1 MKRTLILFL
10 CAVLSFGALM
20 PRTMHVSAA
29 PSDDLYA
36 AINAYRQGLGL
47 PAIPLSPQLTAVA
60 QAHVKD
66 LIANADTDPN
76 YTGPGCVPHGWSSQ
90 GQWTGG
96 CYKFEDASTFPIM
109 WNKPREIA
117 NYPGD
122 GFEILFGANGGTA
135 TANAALQAW
144 QSDPPHNDV
153 IVNQGIW
160 QSHPWQAVGVWVE
173 DGWASVW
180 FGEVADPNATQPA
193 AQAAGAPEV
202 PAQVAPPPAAPDANA
217 ADTTTNTDTAATTDG
232 QPAQPVEAN
241 GNAGDANAPAG
252 DTTGGN
258 PPDAGNAATGAPADT
273 QANGA
278 PVAAVQTCADSEESA
293 FLQLIND
300 YRAQNGLP
308 ALAFSQTLSV
318 AADTLSI
325 DMATKDFFS
334 HTGSDGSSFSSR
346 IAAAGYPDPG
356 NSAENIFAG
365 DSTAAGAFGWWKNS
379 PGHNANMLSPTAKA
393 IGISRVNNPN
403 STFQWYWTT
412 DFGATVDGAAC
423 TGAAAA
429 VVVGGA
435 AQPAQGAQT
444 GAQPAGANGTDNGA
458 NGTNNGANG
467 TNNGANTTANMASCP
482 QGEEAAFV
490 QALNDFRAQNNVPPM
505 TVSAALSAAAEA
517 QATDMAANDLNSDM
531 GSDGTT
537 IGTRATTAG
546 YPGGIGDMWG
556 FAETGQAMFDSFKG
570 TASLSAILLSP
581 GFVTVGVA
589 RGENPNAPGKW
600 YWLVLVGNT
609 ADQATCAAP
618 APAADTAPAAPATDT
633 GTNTNGGNAG
643 GGNTEPTAPDG
654 GTDTGNAMVDTD
666 GDGLLDSAETTT
678 IGTDPNVFDTD
689 GGGVGDGDE
698 WVNGKNPLDPT
709 DDNGAATGGDNQGVD
724 TDGDGLSDADEAAF
738 GTNPNAADS
747 DGDGVNDLD
756 EFFNG
761 TDPLDPNS
769 F

>member
-1 MKRTLILFL
+1 MNAGGFRNEADLDSVS
-10 CAVLSFGALM
+10 AQSFVRRAHAQ
-20 PRTMHVSAA
+20 RTMHVSAA

-60 QAHVKD
+60 QAHIKD

-96 CYKFEDASTFPIM
+96 CYKFEDTSTFPIM

-153 IVNQGIW
+153 IVNGA
-160 QSHPWQAVGVWVE
+160 SGRATRGRRSGSRVE

-193 AQAAGAPEV
+193 AQVAGAPEV

-217 ADTTTNTDTAATTDG
+217 ADTTTNPDNAATTDG
-232 QPAQPVEAN
+232 QTGQPADAN
-241 GNAGDANAPAG
+241 ANAGGANAPAG

-278 PVAAVQTCADSEESA
+278 QVAAVQTCADSEESA
-293 FLQLIND
+293 FLQLFDD

-356 NSAENIFAG
+356 NTAENIFAG

-379 PGHNANMLSPTAKA
+379 PGHNANMLSPTAQA
-393 IGISRVNNPN
+393 IGIARVNNLN

-423 TGAAAA
+423 TGDAAA

-435 AQPAQGAQT
+435 AQAAPAAPA
-444 GAQPAGANGTDNGA
+444 GAQPADTTGTT
-458 NGTNNGANG
+458 NGTNG
-467 TNNGANTTANMASCP
+467 TTKIRECHG
-482 QGEEAAFV
+482 QHGE
-490 QALNDFRAQNNVPPM
+490 
-505 TVSAALSAAAEA
+505 LSAGRRVGLRPGAQRLPRPEPIQAARDQLCSQRGRGSA
-517 QATDMAANDLNSDM
+517 SHDMAANNLTTDA

-537 IGTRATTAG
+537 IGTRATNAAIPAALEILSFG
-546 YPGGIGDMWG
+546 L
-556 FAETGQAMFDSFKG
+556 ETGQARSIPR
-570 TASLSAILLSP
+570 ALP
-581 GFVTVGVA
+581 
-589 RGENPNAPGKW
+589 R
-600 YWLVLVGNT
+600 
-609 ADQATCAAP
+609 
-618 APAADTAPAAPATDT
+618 
-633 GTNTNGGNAG
+633 
-643 GGNTEPTAPDG
+643 
-654 GTDTGNAMVDTD
+654 
-666 GDGLLDSAETTT
+666 
-678 IGTDPNVFDTD
+678 
-689 GGGVGDGDE
+689 
-698 WVNGKNPLDPT
+698 
-709 DDNGAATGGDNQGVD
+709 
-724 TDGDGLSDADEAAF
+724 
-738 GTNPNAADS
+738 
-747 DGDGVNDLD
+747 
-756 EFFNG
+756 
-761 TDPLDPNS
+761 
-769 F
+769 